1 VYGRTACRR
10 RPPEALATYG
20 TPVCSKIGDT
30 PVIVTPG
37 GQILRAGDGK
47 IIATNLPAGV
57 NSSPLVFEG
66 VRYLIERE
74 IAGHRLPEQAK
85 DDGRAAELFS
95 DVLEGEC
102 FASPLLHDGLLYTVS
117 SLGNYRVIDSKSG
130 KVTETDL
137 DITAEGKE
145 GSIYASPC
153 LAGGLIFVTSTSGKT
168 LVLKPGKECKVVAAN
183 SLGAGRG
190 ATPFFVGKAV
200 LLCTNDKLV
209 CVSK

>member
-1 VYGRTACRR
+1 M
-10 RPPEALATYG
+10 
-20 TPVCSKIGDT
+20 
-30 PVIVTPG
+30 IVTPG
-37 GQILRAGDGK
+37 GQILRAGDGT

-57 NSSPLVFEG
+57 NSSPLVFDG